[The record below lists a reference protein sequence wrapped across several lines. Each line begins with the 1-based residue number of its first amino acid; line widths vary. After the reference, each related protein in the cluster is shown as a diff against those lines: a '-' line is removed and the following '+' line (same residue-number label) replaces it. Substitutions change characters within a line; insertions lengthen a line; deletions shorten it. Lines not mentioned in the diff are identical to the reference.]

1 MQILDYFFHLDRY
14 LNQWADALGLWLYL
28 ILFIVIFCETGLV
41 VTPFL
46 PGDSLLFAVGA
57 LAAGEGSPL
66 SLPLLVL
73 VLWAAAAIGDAANY
87 SIGYRVGPKVF
98 TSETSRFLNKKYLVR
113 TQRFYEKHGGK
124 TIVLAR
130 FIPFVRTFAPFVAG
144 IGQMRYLRFA
154 VYNVTGG
161 LAWVLLL
168 LLAGYFLH
176 NVPGVKGNFQYVILA
191 IIFISVLPVVIEF
204 WRARREVLAAQS
216 PAHPA
221 SDEPREPLVREEA
234 VEGRRG
240 EE

>member
-1 MQILDYFFHLDRY
+1 M
-14 LNQWADALGLWLYL
+14 
-28 ILFIVIFCETGLV
+28 
-41 VTPFL
+41 
-46 PGDSLLFAVGA
+46 
-57 LAAGEGSPL
+57 
-66 SLPLLVL
+66 
-73 VLWAAAAIGDAANY
+73 
-87 SIGYRVGPKVF
+87 
-98 TSETSRFLNKKYLVR
+98 
-113 TQRFYEKHGGK
+113 FYEKYGGK
-124 TIVLAR
+124 TIDLAR

-191 IIFISVLPVVIEF
+191 IIFISVLPVVIEL
-204 WRARREVLAAQS
+204 WRARREALAARS
-216 PAHPA
+216 PAPAA
-221 SDEPREPLVREEA
+221 SDESREPLVREEA